1 MALLTVAMQS
11 RAAHSAL
18 ANFFNL
24 LIGLLVL
31 GIHSRAYT
39 VGNAFVAEVNVFGK
53 GRTIEF
59 DQLLTIGIVHLVHL
73 APALGDAAALVDG
86 VVLIGDLAGRDRAVD
101 TYQTT
106 INLDNTSVTTSSV
119 QYVQTGVILD
129 VVPRINPGGLVY
141 MDIQQQVS
149 DASKLLDSNGN
160 PSISTRAVST
170 QVAVQSG
177 QTVLLGGLIKQNEAD
192 SQRRVPWLGRVPGL
206 GWLFSDTQRSHART
220 ELIVLITPK
229 VVSDANTAR
238 QVTDEYRQQLQLIRP
253 DALAK
258 PLAVETG
265 S

>member
-1 MALLTVAMQS
+1 MKGVYRSISWATTLTNACWGM
-11 RAAHSAL
+11 RGNCTLHSSTRLSTGMNNQNAQ
-18 ANFFNL
+18 
-24 LIGLLVL
+24 IQ
-31 GIHSRAYT
+31 
-39 VGNAFVAEVNVFGK
+39 VGDNIPIN
-53 GRTIEF
+53 
-59 DQLLTIGIVHLVHL
+59 
-73 APALGDAAALVDG
+73 
-86 VVLIGDLAGRDRAVD
+86 
-101 TYQTT
+101 QTT

-206 GWLFSDTQRSHART
+206 GWLFSDIQRSHART

-229 VVSDANTAR
+229 VVSDAGTAR

-253 DALAK
+253 DTLAK
-258 PLAVETG
+258 PSAVKNG